1 MYEKGCKVSGLL
13 FKFHIQYKDMRV
25 LSYIQRR
32 VYRDGLSL
40 PLSIFFFSGERKSLY
55 IFFAPTTI
63 KLLKVSP
70 TPTSNQLRSNHY
82 VKIIPEPQRH
92 SYIVV
97 SIPNSLNYFLL
108 MSIAKL
114 TSKSHVPTSII
125 SKNIAAVIKQKYPVQ
140 STHNFNV
147 EVTESRPTTDQ
158 LSIIRSSKGVP
169 AEFKEETSSGV
180 LGKVPILVDWDN
192 GKVAIDNEAQALKI
206 LSDKDNESN

>member
-1 MYEKGCKVSGLL
+1 M
-13 FKFHIQYKDMRV
+13 
-25 LSYIQRR
+25 
-32 VYRDGLSL
+32 
-40 PLSIFFFSGERKSLY
+40 
-55 IFFAPTTI
+55 
-63 KLLKVSP
+63 
-70 TPTSNQLRSNHY
+70 
-82 VKIIPEPQRH
+82 
-92 SYIVV
+92 
-97 SIPNSLNYFLL
+97 
-108 MSIAKL
+108 
-114 TSKSHVPTSII
+114 PTSII

-206 LSDKDNESN
+206 LSDKDNEGN